1 MLQQLSKLFSRTR
14 SESQFRLT
22 SRDSF
27 EFSAGERKV
36 TVSIEREGATRGIAI
51 LKDSI
56 RVWDSPNSGEPVSE
70 ADRVRIAKLLEDEL
84 KQDGHKC
91 YID

>member
-1 MLQQLSKLFSRTR
+1 MTG
-14 SESQFRLT
+14 
-22 SRDSF
+22 RDSF
-27 EFSAGERKV
+27 EFSEGVRKI
-36 TVSIEREGATRGIAI
+36 TVSVEREGAARGIAI

-56 RVWDSPNSGEPVSE
+56 RAWDAPTAGESVSE